1 LLFESG
7 ESGLGPGSPL
17 SILDA
22 MKVAALQFDVQRAA
36 TDPTAPAHN
45 LAAAESAVRAAAA
58 AGARLVVLPE
68 VWATSFPAGQP
79 AGDAAL
85 LAAAEE
91 ATAMAASWSAELN
104 LVIAG
109 SYLAPAAGLGQGAG
123 GRFYN
128 RLLVHDGGEL
138 RLSYDKVHL
147 FTPTAEHEVFAAGAE
162 LPPVVETSAGRL
174 SGAIC
179 YDLRFPEL
187 FVPMRRAEV
196 DLVVVPAQW
205 AARRADHWRALVLGR
220 AVEGQFTVVAA
231 NRTGSEP
238 LGQRG
243 QVIAF
248 PGNSLV
254 ASAAGEALAEGRG
267 EVGAILGLVDPE
279 LGHKQRIRVPVGKDR
294 RGDLY
299 DKWRAA
305 DRT

>member
-1 LLFESG
+1 
-7 ESGLGPGSPL
+7 
-17 SILDA
+17 
-22 MKVAALQFDVQRAA
+22 MKVAAIQFDVQRAA
-36 TDPTAPAHN
+36 TDPTAAAWN
-45 LAAAESAVRAAAA
+45 LAAARSAVEGAAA

-68 VWATSFPAGQP
+68 VWATSFPGGQS

-85 LAAAEE
+85 LGAAEE
-91 ATAMAASWSAELN
+91 ATAMAASWSAELG

-109 SYLAPAAGLGQGAG
+109 SYLAAAAGLGQGAG

-128 RLLVHDGGEL
+128 RLLVHDGGDL

-147 FTPTAEHEVFAAGAE
+147 FTPTAEHEVFAAGAD

-205 AARRADHWRALVLGR
+205 AARRAEHWRALVMGR

-231 NRTGSEP
+231 NRTGSES
-238 LGQRG
+238 LGQRD

-254 ASAAGEALAEGRG
+254 ASAVGEALAEGQG
-267 EVGAILGLVDPE
+267 EVGHILGVVDPE
-279 LGHKQRIRVPVGKDR
+279 IARKQRVRVPVGKDR
-294 RGDLY
+294 RKDLY
-299 DKWRAA
+299 AMWEAEDPS
-305 DRT
+305 

>member
-1 LLFESG
+1 
-7 ESGLGPGSPL
+7 
-17 SILDA
+17 

-36 TDPTAPAHN
+36 TDPAAAARN
-45 LAAAESAVRAAAA
+45 LAAARSAVEGAAA

-68 VWATSFPAGQP
+68 VWATSFPDGQS

-85 LAAAEE
+85 LGAAEE
-91 ATAMAASWSAELN
+91 AAAMAASWSAELG

-109 SYLAPAAGLGQGAG
+109 SYLAAAAGLGRDAG

-128 RLLVHDGGEL
+128 RLLVHDGGDL

-162 LPPVVETSAGRL
+162 LPAVVETSAGRL

-196 DLVVVPAQW
+196 DLVVLPAQW
-205 AARRADHWRALVLGR
+205 AARRADHWRALVMGR

-267 EVGAILGLVDPE
+267 EVGHILGQVDPE
-279 LGHKQRIRVPVGKDR
+279 VARKQRVRVPVGKDR
-294 RGDLY
+294 RADLY
-299 DKWRAA
+299 AKWRTE
-305 DRT
+305 DQS

>member
-1 LLFESG
+1 
-7 ESGLGPGSPL
+7 
-17 SILDA
+17 

-36 TDPTAPAHN
+36 TDPAAAAQN
-45 LAAAESAVRAAAA
+45 LAAARTALEAAVT

-68 VWATSFPAGQP
+68 VWATSFPDGQS
-79 AGDAAL
+79 AGDTAL
-85 LAAAEE
+85 LGAAEE
-91 ATAMAASWSAELN
+91 ATAMASRWSAEFGI
-104 LVIAG
+104 VIAG
-109 SYLAPAAGLGQGAG
+109 SYLAPADGLGKGAG

-128 RLLVHDGGEL
+128 RLLVHDGGDL
-138 RLSYDKVHL
+138 CLTYDKVHL
-147 FTPTAEHEVFAAGAE
+147 FTPTAEHEVFAAGDQ
-162 LPPVVETSAGRL
+162 LPPVVETSAGLL

-187 FVPMRRAEV
+187 FVPMRQAEV

-205 AARRADHWRALVLGR
+205 AARRADHWRALVMGR

-267 EVGAILGLVDPE
+267 EQGPILGLVDPE
-279 LGHKQRIRVPVGKDR
+279 LCRKQRIRVPVGKDR

-299 DKWRAA
+299 AKWRAGGA
-305 DRT
+305 S